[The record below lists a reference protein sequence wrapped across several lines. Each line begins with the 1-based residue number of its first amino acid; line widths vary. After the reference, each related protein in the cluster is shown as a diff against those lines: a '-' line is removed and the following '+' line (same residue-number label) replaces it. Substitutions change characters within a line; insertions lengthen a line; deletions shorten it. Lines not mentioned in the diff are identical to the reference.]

1 MIRDD
6 KSAAPLKIFFDGSAI
21 SDRVNARSRRFAY
34 YFATVFLGIGI
45 FARPLKELITMS
57 WHSELYSF
65 IPLIFVISVYLLAS
79 SRKEIFDEPAW
90 CFSYGALVL
99 ILSAAAGVAGFKK
112 AAVLE
117 PNDYLC
123 IITFSFWLFLIGTFL
138 LFFGRLT
145 FKRAIFPLAILLF
158 IIPFPELVLNKIVG
172 LLQAASYSVTGWLF
186 NALGFFPLEQGFT
199 FKFPEITIE
208 VARQCS
214 GIRSGI
220 SLVILSLL
228 CGNLFL
234 RSSMNRILLVIL
246 SIPIAIFKNGV
257 RIVGLTLSTIYV
269 DHRVISSDFHRK
281 GGYPVFILALSMLM
295 AIVASMRKL
304 EKRGMKNQ
312 ASASVDSYPPGVDFG
327 SLSGTAPDTKR
338 GIQ

>member
-1 MIRDD
+1 MIRDN
-6 KSAAPLKIFFDGSAI
+6 KSAAPLKIFSDGSEI
-21 SDRVNARSRRFAY
+21 GGRVNARSGRFAC
-34 YFATVFLGIGI
+34 YFASLFLGIGI
-45 FARPLKELITMS
+45 FAWPLKELITMS

-65 IPLIFVISVYLLAS
+65 IPLIFVTSGYLLAS

-90 CFSYGALVL
+90 CFSYGVLVL
-99 ILSAAAGVAGFKK
+99 IFSAAAGVAGLEK

-123 IITFSFWLFLIGTFL
+123 IITFSFWLFLIGTFI

-145 FKRAIFPLAILLF
+145 FKKAIFPLTILLF

-172 LLQAASYSVTGWLF
+172 LLQVASYSVTGWIF
-186 NALGFFPLEQGFT
+186 NGLGFFPLEQGFT
-199 FKFPEITIE
+199 FKFPEITVE

-220 SLVILSLL
+220 SLIIVSIL

-234 RSSMNRILLVIL
+234 RSSLNRILLVIF
-246 SIPIAIFKNGV
+246 SVPIAIFKNGV

-269 DHRVISSDFHRK
+269 DHRVISSNFHRK

-295 AIVASMRKL
+295 AIVTLMRKL
-304 EKRGMKNQ
+304 EKRRMKKE
-312 ASASVDSYPPGVDFG
+312 ASASSDDSSPPG
-327 SLSGTAPDTKR
+327 SISGP
-338 GIQ
+338 